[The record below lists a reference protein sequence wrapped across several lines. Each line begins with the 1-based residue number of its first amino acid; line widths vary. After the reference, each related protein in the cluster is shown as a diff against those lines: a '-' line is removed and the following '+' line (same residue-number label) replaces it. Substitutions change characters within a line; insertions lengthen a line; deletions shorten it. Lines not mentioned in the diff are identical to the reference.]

1 MFGKVKHIH
10 LVGIGG
16 IGMSGIAELLLN
28 LGYKV
33 SGSDISQTETTE
45 RLKAL
50 GGEITIG
57 HNAANIRGADV
68 VVYSSAVKMENV
80 ELVEARRIGIPVI
93 PRAEMLAELMR
104 MKQGIAVGGAHGKT
118 TTTWLI
124 GLVMAAAGLDP
135 TIIVGGRLK
144 ALGTN
149 AKLGGGAYLVA
160 EADES
165 DGSFLRLAPNIA
177 VVTTI
182 DEEHLDHYN
191 GLDRIKD
198 AFVDFLNKVPFY
210 GAAVIC
216 LDQENIQAIMPRIIR
231 RTVTYGLSQQADV
244 RATEITPEGFNTTF
258 NVRLRDSKLGSV
270 LLRMPGIHNVANAL
284 AAVAVGLELDI
295 PFSAISEG
303 IAQFTG
309 ISRRLETRGEVAGV
323 TFVDDY
329 AHHPTEIAATLR
341 TMKSVWSRRIVAVFQ
356 PHRYTRTRALWDRF
370 GRSLHDADK
379 VFVIPIYS
387 AGEQPIEG
395 VSAELVAEAARKS
408 GHKDVAFIED
418 RSKLI
423 DEVLKTLT
431 AGDVMVT
438 LGAGDVW
445 KVGIEV
451 MERLSCGRCP

>member
-33 SGSDISQTETTE
+33 SGSDVSQSEITE

-57 HNAANIRGADV
+57 HNATNIRGADV

-80 ELVEARRIGIPVI
+80 ELVEARRMGIPVI

-149 AKLGGGAYLVA
+149 AKLGGGAYLIA

-182 DEEHLDHYN
+182 DEEHLDHYS
-191 GLDRIKD
+191 GLDQIKD
-198 AFVDFLNKVPFY
+198 AFVDFVNKVPFY

-216 LDQENIQAIMPRIIR
+216 HDQENIQAIMPRIIR

-244 RATEITPEGFNTTF
+244 RATDITPEGFNTTF

-270 LLRMPGIHNVANAL
+270 LLRMPGIHNVTNAL

-309 ISRRLETRGEVAGV
+309 ISRRLETRGEVADV

-341 TMKSVWSRRIVAVFQ
+341 TMKSVWNRRIVAVFQ
-356 PHRYTRTRALWDRF
+356 PHRYTRTKALWDRF

-379 VFVIPIYS
+379 VFVTPIYS

-395 VSAELVAEAARKS
+395 VSGALVAEAARKS
-408 GHKDVAFIED
+408 GHKDVTFIED

-423 DEVLKTLT
+423 DEILKTIT
-431 AGDVMVT
+431 SGDVLLT

-451 MERLSCGRCP
+451 MEKLSRG

>member
-1 MFGKVKHIH
+1 MFGKIKHIH

-28 LGYKV
+28 LGYRV
-33 SGSDISQTETTE
+33 SGSDIAQSDITE

-50 GGEITIG
+50 GGEVTIG
-57 HNAANIRGADV
+57 HNSSNVRGVDV
-68 VVYSSAVKMENV
+68 VVYSSAVKTENV
-80 ELVEARRIGIPVI
+80 ELVEAKKMGIPVI

-135 TIIVGGRLK
+135 TIVVGGRLK
-144 ALGTN
+144 TLGTN

-182 DEEHLDHYN
+182 DEEHLDHY
-191 GLDRIKD
+191 GSLDSIRD
-198 AFVDFLNKVPFY
+198 AFVDFLNRVPFY
-210 GAAVIC
+210 GAAVVC
-216 LDQENIQAIMPRIIR
+216 LDQENIRAIMPRAIR
-231 RTVTYGLSQQADV
+231 RMVTYGLSQQADV
-244 RATEITPEGFNTTF
+244 RATDIAFDGMNTTF
-258 NVRLRDSKLGSV
+258 NVRLRESKLGSV
-270 LLRMPGIHNVANAL
+270 FLRMPGMHNVANAL

-309 ISRRLETRGEVAGV
+309 ISRRLEIRGEAGGV
-323 TFVDDY
+323 IFVDDY

-341 TMKSVWSRRIVAVFQ
+341 TIKSVWNKRIIAVFQ
-356 PHRYTRTRALWDRF
+356 PHRYTRTMALWDRF
-370 GRSLHDADK
+370 GGSLHDADK
-379 VFVIPIYS
+379 VFVLPIYS

-395 VSAELVAEAARKS
+395 VSAEMIAESARRS
-408 GHKDVAFIED
+408 GHKDVTFVEG
-418 RSKLI
+418 RSELI
-423 DEVLKTLT
+423 DEILKIITS
-431 AGDVMVT
+431 GDVFLT

-445 KVGIEV
+445 KVGVEV
-451 MERLSCGRCP
+451 MQRLSRD